1 MKYMLFLDIIEKV
14 TIGIRRDFFMIFKVY
29 FQEDKLQ
36 VPVREKTK
44 TVYVKADSERE
55 VRTKLADRP
64 YNIEFV
70 TPVTG
75 AFLEYEQL
83 NEDFKVLEID

>member
-1 MKYMLFLDIIEKV
+1 
-14 TIGIRRDFFMIFKVY
+14 MIFKVY
-29 FQEDKLQ
+29 YQVSKME

-44 TVYVKADSERE
+44 TIYVEGISERD
-55 VRTKLADRP
+55 VRTKLGDKP

-70 TPVTG
+70 TKVDG

-83 NEDFKVLEID
+83 NEDFTVLEIE

>member
-1 MKYMLFLDIIEKV
+1 
-14 TIGIRRDFFMIFKVY
+14 MIFKVY
-29 FQEDKLQ
+29 FQEDKTQ
-36 VPVREKTK
+36 VAVREKTK
-44 TVYVKADSERE
+44 TIYLEANSEKD

-75 AFLEYEQL
+75 AFLEYEKQ
-83 NEDFKVLEID
+83 NEDYKVLEID

>member
-1 MKYMLFLDIIEKV
+1 
-14 TIGIRRDFFMIFKVY
+14 MIFKVY
-29 FQEDKLQ
+29 FQQDKSQ

-55 VRTKLADRP
+55 VRTKLADQP

>member
-1 MKYMLFLDIIEKV
+1 
-14 TIGIRRDFFMIFKVY
+14 MIFKVY
-29 FQEDKLQ
+29 FQEDKTQ
-36 VPVREKTK
+36 VAVREKTK
-44 TVYVKADSERE
+44 TIYLEANSERD

-75 AFLEYEQL
+75 AFLEYEKQ
-83 NEDFKVLEID
+83 NEDYKVLEID